1 MPRENP
7 PTVAITHEEHGRLVI
22 NEDDLSA
29 WRKKG
34 WSVEGEDAPSAPA
47 DGEGSGDGDS
57 RSSDDGVTVKQAAE
71 VISGLDSA
79 DEVAA
84 YVEGDGRK
92 GVAEAVE
99 KRLEELSEGG
109 E

>member
-7 PTVAITHEEHGRLVI
+7 PTVAITHPEKGRLVI
-22 NEDDLSA
+22 NESDLSA

-34 WSVEGEDAPSAPA
+34 WTVEGEDAASAL
-47 DGEGSGDGDS
+47 DEGSEGGEAS
-57 RSSDDGVTVKQAAE
+57 RSSDEGVTVKQAAD

-79 DEVAA
+79 DEVSA

-99 KRLEELSEGG
+99 KRLEELSEGD